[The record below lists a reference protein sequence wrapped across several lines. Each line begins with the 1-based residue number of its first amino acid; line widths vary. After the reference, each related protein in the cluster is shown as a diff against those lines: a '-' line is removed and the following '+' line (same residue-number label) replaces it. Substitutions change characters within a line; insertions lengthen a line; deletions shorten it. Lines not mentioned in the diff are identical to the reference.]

1 MAEFIDFKAEASDD
15 TLSDE
20 IDEMEV
26 DNPTLIDD
34 SDEQLNNDATFY
46 RFFNQKRDPVQ
57 VMREISDEEQSLAES
72 MTPSNYNEYNEEE
85 YEVDEFENSENFK
98 QVFIQTLQNPE
109 SEQTKENSFYS
120 ALLFAI
126 RFIKTEKTDYCQ
138 LDEIHT
144 VIGEDLLSKLE
155 SKKDLC
161 VLNLSKRDFDQ
172 MCFEL
177 NEVINE

>member
-1 MAEFIDFKAEASDD
+1 
-15 TLSDE
+15 
-20 IDEMEV
+20 
-26 DNPTLIDD
+26 
-34 SDEQLNNDATFY
+34 
-46 RFFNQKRDPVQ
+46 
-57 VMREISDEEQSLAES
+57 

-98 QVFIQTLQNPE
+98 QVFIQTLKNPE
-109 SEQTKENSFYS
+109 PEQTKENSFYS

-138 LDEIHT
+138 LDEINT

-177 NEVINE
+177 NEVLNESSMFLRNYELKDKFRYLFHEQKQQKEVIRKISACIKNKFNGFTMTLSNSREIEKKDFFLWTLFTSL